1 MKLLSFVVHALACL
15 SLASCTFMK
24 EQDAT
29 FIAVGGKGAYKKGE
43 GVIWNN
49 EKSFRDGALAAAAIA
64 AGYFSAASSAAAE
77 VTAQAAS
84 SNAASTAQKQAAA
97 NAAVEIQKSADAVK
111 MAEIQAAA
119 AAAP

>member
-1 MKLLSFVVHALACL
+1 MTRLSFVVHALVCGL
-15 SLASCTFMK
+15 LTSCTFMH
-24 EQDAT
+24 EPDAT
-29 FIAVGGKGAYKKGE
+29 FVALGGKGAYRRGE
-43 GVIWNN
+43 GVVYNN

-84 SNAASTAQKQAAA
+84 KNAATTAQQQAAA

-119 AAAP
+119 AP